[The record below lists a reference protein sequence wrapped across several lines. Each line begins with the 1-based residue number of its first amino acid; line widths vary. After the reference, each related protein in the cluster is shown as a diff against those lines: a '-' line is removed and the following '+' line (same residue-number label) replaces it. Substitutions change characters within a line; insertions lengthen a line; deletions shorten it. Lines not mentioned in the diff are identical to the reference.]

1 MAWDVYKKDE
11 HYAPFAVNT
20 YNRIHKDMAAK
31 YPDWF
36 KDEEEFQSEANAAEA
51 PATKADISAL
61 GGNIVEAK

>member
-1 MAWDVYKKDE
+1 MRWRGTSTKR
-11 HYAPFAVNT
+11 T
-20 YNRIHKDMAAK
+20 STTAAK